1 MLIDCK
7 GKYGKFLLLGVQ
19 TNKGNTYDEAIKQCL
34 AWKPKNAKSFNMN
47 ITHTDYEGRP
57 VENETGFANVKV
69 SYFSTKT
76 EGKIQINT

>member
-7 GKYGKFLLLGVQ
+7 GKYGKFLILGVQ
-19 TNKGNTYDEAIKQCL
+19 TNKGNTYNEAIKISN
-34 AWKPKNAKSFNMN
+34 AWKPKNAKSFDMN

-57 VENETGFANVKV
+57 VETETGFANLKV

-76 EGKIQINT
+76 EGKIPIKT